1 MEQRRAR
8 GMLAAAAV
16 IFGTLA
22 PFVRGISVSSGEL
35 ALYRAVMAALL
46 VGGYLLV
53 SGQKLAL
60 RANRR
65 EAALLLL
72 SGTAMGV
79 NWILLF
85 EAYRYTT
92 VSVATLS
99 YYFAP
104 VLVTAACPLLFH
116 ERLTGKQ
123 IVCFVMSTLG
133 LVLVIGVGGFRG
145 GADVRGVIFG
155 LGAAA
160 FYAAVILLNKFIR
173 SVAGIQRT
181 FLQFLAAIVI
191 LIPYV
196 AATGGVSLG
205 TLDARGWV
213 CLLIVGFFHTG
224 VTYCLYFSALREL
237 PGQEVALLS
246 YMDPLV
252 AVIVSVTVLG
262 EPVQLADRTYAFD
275 ACAKNIGLCPHKQ
288 NHPLGGWMLIQPAKR
303 MVMGQISALVATRIF
318 DPKRPTPEVTMLCI
332 DPTRR

>member
-1 MEQRRAR
+1 MKSVNRAK
-8 GMLAAAAV
+8 LDLIIAV
-16 IFGTLA
+16 TAFGTIGIFVRYISLPSSVIA
-22 PFVRGISVSSGEL
+22 FVRGAVGAVFLLFLLYFRRTPFRWTSVQPHWKLL
-35 ALYRAVMAALL
+35 AL
-46 VGGYLLV
+46 
-53 SGQKLAL
+53 SGAII
-60 RANRR
+60 
-65 EAALLLL
+65 
-72 SGTAMGV
+72 SF
-79 NWILLF
+79 NWIMLF

-133 LVLVIGVGGFRG
+133 LVLVIGVGGLRG
-145 GADVRGVIFG
+145 VADVRGVLFG

-262 EPVQLADRTYAFD
+262 EPVTAPQLAGGAL
-275 ACAKNIGLCPHKQ
+275 I
-288 NHPLGGWMLIQPAKR
+288 LGFTLWNEL
-303 MVMGQISALVATRIF
+303 
-318 DPKRPTPEVTMLCI
+318 PEKK
-332 DPTRR
+332 

>member
-53 SGQKLAL
+53 KLAL

-72 SGTAMGV
+72 SGMAMGV

-133 LVLVIGVGGFRG
+133 LVLVIGVGGLRG
-145 GADVRGVIFG
+145 GADVRGVLFG
-155 LGAAA
+155 LGAAT

-205 TLDARGWV
+205 TLGARGWV

-252 AVIVSVTVLG
+252 AVIVSVTVL
-262 EPVQLADRTYAFD
+262 EPVTAPQLAGGAL
-275 ACAKNIGLCPHKQ
+275 I
-288 NHPLGGWMLIQPAKR
+288 LGFTLWNEL
-303 MVMGQISALVATRIF
+303 
-318 DPKRPTPEVTMLCI
+318 PEKK
-332 DPTRR
+332 

>member
-72 SGTAMGV
+72 SGMAMGV

-133 LVLVIGVGGFRG
+133 LVLVIGS
-145 GADVRGVIFG
+145 
-155 LGAAA
+155 AAA
-160 FYAAVILLNKFIR
+160 QMCGACSSASARRR
-173 SVAGIQRT
+173 STPRS
-181 FLQFLAAIVI
+181 FC
-191 LIPYV
+191 
-196 AATGGVSLG
+196 S
-205 TLDARGWV
+205 
-213 CLLIVGFFHTG
+213 
-224 VTYCLYFSALREL
+224 
-237 PGQEVALLS
+237 
-246 YMDPLV
+246 
-252 AVIVSVTVLG
+252 
-262 EPVQLADRTYAFD
+262 
-275 ACAKNIGLCPHKQ
+275 
-288 NHPLGGWMLIQPAKR
+288 
-303 MVMGQISALVATRIF
+303 ISSSEASRASSGPF
-318 DPKRPTPEVTMLCI
+318 CSF
-332 DPTRR
+332 